1 MMKSGKRREFRVAG
15 LSEPLSHYTD
25 AVAWGDILFVSGI
38 VPLDPNGELV
48 GRDDVVAQTRQ
59 VLENMKL
66 VLEAAG
72 TSLADVLRVTV
83 YLTDV
88 SDRTRINPLR
98 QAYFG
103 GARPASTLIGVSSL
117 AVPGMKVEIEAVVGL
132 RGA

>member
-1 MMKSGKRREFRVAG
+1 MNSGKRREFRVLR

-38 VPLDPNGELV
+38 APLDANGKLV
-48 GRDDVVAQTRQ
+48 GDDVVAQTRQ
-59 VLENMKL
+59 VFENMKL
-66 VLEAAG
+66 VLEAAHA
-72 TSLADVLRVTV
+72 SFSDVLRVTV

-88 SDRTRINPLR
+88 SDRTHINPVR

-103 GARPASTLIGVSSL
+103 STRPASTLIGVSAL